1 MPSAATLP
9 DEQSFSN
16 RQLLN
21 LPVFL
26 GAGKISKK

>member
-16 RQLLN
+16 HQLPEHGSFSSRGEN
-21 LPVFL
+21 
-26 GAGKISKK
+26 I

>member
-1 MPSAATLP
+1 MPSAGTLP

-21 LPVFL
+21 RRVFL
-26 GAGKISKK
+26 RAGKMFEK